1 MQISGVN
8 GTESGTGISA
18 GSSAAKDSYSENI
31 QRQIDSIRQQMQ
43 ELSQNDSMTMEE
55 KMKKRQQMQQQIN
68 ELNNEL
74 RKHQIEQRRQKQ
86 EERSSMDRMLPDASG
101 NVEDSGNGN
110 VISASQMKSMISAD
124 SSMTVAKAG
133 KRTASELEGK
143 AKVLEGEIRSDVGR
157 GVDVEKKQKQLQDL
171 ESRAASA
178 TANQIKQLSGAVED
192 MKQASESSGVTE
204 TEDSEKEETEGST
217 ETESQQQPEFLRRVD
232 VLL

>member
-43 ELSQNDSMTMEE
+43 ELSQNDSITMEE

-101 NVEDSGNGN
+101 NAEDSGNA
-110 VISASQMKSMISAD
+110 ISASQMKSMISAD
-124 SSMTVAKAG
+124 SSMTVAKAE

-143 AKVLEGEIRSDVGR
+143 AKVLEGEIRSDAGR

-192 MKQASESSGVTE
+192 MKQASEFSGVTE
-204 TEDSEKEETEGST
+204 TEDSEKEETEGSA